1 MKRAAIIKSLG
12 RRYPAL
18 ESALGRPEE
27 WAKACRVPDRQGWY
41 YLERIEA
48 ECRTRYGAASPAP
61 AADLS
66 PAGQLRNIGR

>member
-1 MKRAAIIKSLG
+1 
-12 RRYPAL
+12 
-18 ESALGRPEE
+18 
-27 WAKACRVPDRQGWY
+27 VPDRRGWY